1 MRSGWYVACVIIGT
15 FFSWMALALVL
26 ALIDPQQA
34 SWVGMSYFYL
44 ALFLALAGTLF
55 LFGYFLQA
63 TAAGRGAARQRAIGV
78 ATRQGV
84 LFSLLLVC
92 VLWLQAN
99 RLLSWLN
106 VGLLVGLLTLIEFAC
121 ISRKP
126 TVPIEPR

>member
-1 MRSGWYVACVIIGT
+1 MRPGWYIACVVVGT
-15 FFSWMALALVL
+15 FFGWMALALVL

-34 SWVGMSYFYL
+34 SWVGMTYFYL
-44 ALFLALAGTLF
+44 ALFLAMVGTLF

-63 TAAGRGAARQRAIGV
+63 TVTGRGAARLRAV
-78 ATRQGV
+78 ELATRQGV

-106 VGLLVGLLTLIEFAC
+106 VGLLVGLLTLIEFAF

-126 TVPIEPR
+126 PAPAESH